1 MVLLDRLVERGLAK
15 QQEAEANPHG
25 QQPGHGKAESA
36 GRRTVGKK
44 QQENRGRVV
53 IQHVSININNTHT
66 HAVFAYMCQ
75 TKRNTEAHWYIFWYA
90 VLWCRSAR
98 MILSKCMCM
107 AKNMQEKKKRLKQ
120 MIKHKFI
127 LLISILPKHCCS
139 LRRKG
144 TTQKW
149 ITKCRNLKKKK

>member
-66 HAVFAYMCQ
+66 HTLC
-75 TKRNTEAHWYIFWYA
+75 
-90 VLWCRSAR
+90 
-98 MILSKCMCM
+98 
-107 AKNMQEKKKRLKQ
+107 
-120 MIKHKFI
+120 
-127 LLISILPKHCCS
+127 LLICAKQ
-139 LRRKG
+139 KE
-144 TTQKW
+144 TQKHTD
-149 ITKCRNLKKKK
+149 ISSDILYSDVGLLV